1 MEEPENRI
9 ESKIEDKRERKKV
22 FYITISVVFIICLLV
37 IYFLNKSMNA
47 EEENYNKSV
56 KEMSLDIKR
65 LKSESKELKSINSEI
80 KFMKDSLQKNMDF
93 LWIYKTLV
101 QSSKLRDEVGTTFSF
116 KPGDKVRLKMDST
129 AVLITDLVI
138 GGNTFN
144 YYIRFLV
151 KNNKGLTSEVS
162 PLEIERL

>member
-65 LKSESKELKSINSEI
+65 LKSESKELKSINSEM

>member
-65 LKSESKELKSINSEI
+65 LKSESKELKSINSEM

-129 AVLITDLVI
+129 AVLITDLVL

-144 YYIRFLV
+144 YYIRFIV

>member
-144 YYIRFLV
+144 YYIRFIV

>member
-1 MEEPENRI
+1 MEEPENII

-101 QSSKLRDEVGTTFSF
+101 QSSKFRDEVGTTFSF

-144 YYIRFLV
+144 YYIRFIV